1 MPATATARINTEKI
15 SRMNELV
22 PVVEMTGIAIGF
34 PGVKALD
41 DVGFRLFQGEVHALM
56 GENGAGKSTL
66 IKALTGVYTIDSGRI
81 TVLGQQKNFSTP
93 AESQA
98 AGISTV
104 YQEVNLCTNL
114 TVEENVMLGRE
125 PRRRGSIDWRG
136 VRARTREVLAQLHLH
151 HVEPG
156 SLLSEHSIAVQQ
168 LIAIARSVEVNAKVL
183 ILDEPTSSLDADEV
197 SQLFRVIRDLRDRG
211 VAILFVSHFLEQV
224 YELSDRMTVLRNGKL
239 VGEYMTRDLSRMN
252 LISKMIG
259 KDLEVL
265 EELDQESSRSQAR
278 LAAGARPFVETDGLG
293 RKGAVSNV
301 NLSIYPGEVVGLA
314 GLLGAGRTETARLL
328 FGADRSDEG
337 SIKVRGQQLKLRS
350 PRTAID
356 HGIGFCSEDRKEEGL
371 IADLTVR
378 DNLVLA
384 MQATKGWARR
394 IPRRVQDELVA
405 EFIETLDIRPA
416 NPDALIRNLSGG
428 NQQKVLL
435 ARWMVTSPDLL
446 ILDEPTRGIDIGAKT
461 QIQKLINKLASEG
474 MSILFISSELEEVLR
489 LSHRIAVI
497 KDRAMVAEISNDDVS
512 IEDVLTVIA
521 GGAQ

>member
-1 MPATATARINTEKI
+1 
-15 SRMNELV
+15 
-22 PVVEMTGIAIGF
+22 
-34 PGVKALD
+34 
-41 DVGFRLFQGEVHALM
+41 
-56 GENGAGKSTL
+56 
-66 IKALTGVYTIDSGRI
+66 
-81 TVLGQQKNFSTP
+81 
-93 AESQA
+93 
-98 AGISTV
+98 
-104 YQEVNLCTNL
+104 
-114 TVEENVMLGRE
+114 
-125 PRRRGSIDWRG
+125 
-136 VRARTREVLAQLHLH
+136 
-151 HVEPG
+151 
-156 SLLSEHSIAVQQ
+156 
-168 LIAIARSVEVNAKVL
+168 
-183 ILDEPTSSLDADEV
+183 
-197 SQLFRVIRDLRDRG
+197 
-211 VAILFVSHFLEQV
+211 
-224 YELSDRMTVLRNGKL
+224 
-239 VGEYMTRDLSRMN
+239 
-252 LISKMIG
+252 MIG

-265 EELDQESSRSQAR
+265 EELDQASARSQAR
-278 LAAGARPFVETDGLG
+278 LAAYAQPFMETEGLG
-293 RKGAVSNV
+293 RKGSVSGV

-328 FGADRSDEG
+328 FGADKSDEG
-337 SIKVRGQQLKLRS
+337 SIKVKGQPLKLRS

-371 IADLTVR
+371 IGDLTVR

-461 QIQKLINKLASEG
+461 QIQKLVNRLASEG
-474 MSILFISSELEEVLR
+474 MSIVFISSELEEVLR
-489 LSHRIAVI
+489 LSDRIAII

-512 IEDVLTVIA
+512 VEDVLTVIA